1 MSILH
6 DRRHL
11 RSTPLLCCL
20 FFVLLMM
27 VIFPQESCGFQPITT
42 SARMKAN
49 SRLNAMIIDPAD
61 IPAILTTTHQAAD
74 QIITAAL
81 TSSSQNSIIAADLT
95 SPIISSLSTIIT
107 SQLPD
112 LSHAEHII
120 VAGKSIAPS
129 IEAMTKMGTTYSGTS
144 AGGASALQQLF
155 PNGGEAFTTR
165 SQEAIS
171 YGYNIMDGTKI
182 IKGGGAALPGFKE
195 MGSILQPHVIPG
207 PGEESITTPQLVPEP
222 YMFKARL
229 EYATMLLKVLEKV
242 PYVAFGYALLEFFLL
257 RSNVDI
263 YKEDIED
270 DPAGV
275 FAETVSDV
283 GVRVGLLF
291 VLAVFTYIIF

>member
-1 MSILH
+1 MMRLILH
-6 DRRHL
+6 DKRPL
-11 RSTPLLCCL
+11 RSTAFCCL
-20 FFVLLMM
+20 FFVLSMK
-27 VIFPQESCGFQPITT
+27 VIFPQESYGFQPIMPT
-42 SARMKAN
+42 STPMKAS

-74 QIITAAL
+74 QIITSAL
-81 TSSSQNSIIAADLT
+81 TSSQNSIIAADL
-95 SPIISSLSTIIT
+95 SPITSSLSTIIT

-155 PNGGEAFTTR
+155 PNGGEDFTTR

-229 EYATMLLKVLEKV
+229 EYVSMLLKVLEKI
-242 PYVAFGYALLEFFLL
+242 PYVAFGYALLEFFFL

-291 VLAVFTYIIF
+291 VLAVFIYVIF

>member
-1 MSILH
+1 
-6 DRRHL
+6 
-11 RSTPLLCCL
+11 
-20 FFVLLMM
+20 
-27 VIFPQESCGFQPITT
+27 
-42 SARMKAN
+42 MKAN